1 MKTVIEPSVIDGIM
15 KDLEIN
21 DIKTASIRQV
31 GAIVRNAEKQTT
43 TRPLRDP

>member
-21 DIKTASIRQV
+21 DIKTASISHV
-31 GAIVRNAEKQTT
+31 GAIVMNAEKKTGT
-43 TRPLRDP
+43 